1 MLRTEIFGGGRGNMI
16 EKGDRRKREVIMKRK
31 DYD

>member
-16 EKGDRRKREVIMKRK
+16 EKGDIEERRKVIERGK
-31 DYD
+31 